1 MTGRRLDAAARRLV
15 PTDWRDDVERDLEDE
30 RPVGA
35 GPFWFATRAAGV
47 GVRLRMARLTGR
59 TTERGRRLRPAS
71 PRRSPMQDFGRDI
84 TFAVRGACRRPGYA
98 LAVIATLAIGI
109 GANTAIFSVFNWILL
124 RPLPGVVAPHELV
137 TVRYQNS
144 QFRNASFWVSHRDY
158 ADLRDGVPAFSALAA
173 SAPMK
178 MDVSAGADAELLWG
192 EVVTTTYMALFG
204 VSPVLGRDFMP
215 TEEHPGARAP
225 AAIISG
231 RLWRRAFGGD
241 RSVLGR
247 QIMLDGRS
255 FTVVGVAPEA
265 FQGRSLV
272 AVTDVWIPVGA
283 YPTLQPRATRGLLTS
298 RQQTLFGDSFGR
310 LAPGMTLAQAQDQA
324 TAVASNVPFAGRK
337 AESGRPT
344 IGPVLTA
351 GIDYGAFTQERLTQV
366 FWLLMG
372 AVGLLLLLAC
382 SNAGNLLLARATGRR
397 REIAVCQAIG
407 ASRLRIVRQQL
418 AEALVLSATA
428 GVAGLAVAVW
438 LTMLFDG
445 MTIVSSLPA
454 VTGVGLDWRV
464 IAFAM
469 LASMLT
475 AVAFATAPAIVS
487 SRVDLQ
493 SSLKDGVTTSG
504 GGRRWLRSTLV
515 AAQVTVSVLLLVGA
529 GLFIRT
535 LQNLRAI
542 DLGLDVDGV
551 VSLSVNPSRYGY
563 DAQRAEAYIRDLLER
578 LRQAPG
584 IESAAFTWTTPY
596 SSNRNDTR
604 FLPADGEK
612 VSAATTNVSRDFF
625 KTMKIPLVAGR
636 DFTDADLRADSGQ
649 HGVVIV
655 SQRLAKELFPAGGA
669 VGSRVPVAYPEG
681 KIVEVIGIAGDVRG
695 RPLTEDPEP
704 WAYLP
709 AQRMTWGM
717 IQARSSLPS
726 AVTIATVR
734 QVARAVDP
742 VVMPY
747 DVEPFGASLDR
758 VLAEQR
764 LFARTTGVF
773 AAVAAVLAGI
783 GIYGMMAGAVAE
795 RRKEFGIRLALGARA
810 VSVLALVLRPA
821 LTLAV
826 VGLLLGLG
834 GAAAMRKLVEARLYG
849 VTTLDPVTIAVAAA
863 SILLLSMVACLVPAL
878 RAARVDPVRSL
889 RVE

>member
-1 MTGRRLDAAARRLV
+1 
-15 PTDWRDDVERDLEDE
+15 
-30 RPVGA
+30 
-35 GPFWFATRAAGV
+35 
-47 GVRLRMARLTGR
+47 
-59 TTERGRRLRPAS
+59 
-71 PRRSPMQDFGRDI
+71 MQDFGRDL
-84 TFAVRGACRRPGYA
+84 TLAVRGAFRRPGYS
-98 LAVIATLAIGI
+98 LAVVATLAIGI
-109 GANTAIFSVFNWILL
+109 GANTAIYSVFNWILF
-124 RPLPGVVAPHELV
+124 RPLPGVVEPRELV
-137 TVRYQNS
+137 TVRYQNP

-158 ADLRDGVPAFSALAA
+158 ADLRDGVPAFSSFAA

-178 MDVSAGADAELLWG
+178 MDVSTGPDAELLWG
-192 EVVTTTYMALFG
+192 EVVTTTYMPLFG
-204 VSPVLGRDFMP
+204 VRPVLGRDFMP
-215 TEEHPGARAP
+215 SEEHPGAHAP
-225 AAIISG
+225 AAIISN
-231 RLWRRAFGGD
+231 RLWRRAFGGG

-247 QIMLDGRS
+247 QLMLDGRS

-272 AVTDVWIPVGA
+272 STTDVWVPVGA
-283 YPTLQPRATRGLLTS
+283 YPTLQPRATTGLLTS

-310 LAPGMTLAQAQDQA
+310 LAPGMTLAQAQEQA
-324 TAVASNVPFAGRK
+324 TAIASRVPFAGRTP
-337 AESGRPT
+337 ESGRPT
-344 IGPVLTA
+344 IGPVLTT
-351 GIDYGAFTQERLTQV
+351 GIDHSAFTQERLTSI

-418 AEALVLSATA
+418 AEALVLSVTA
-428 GVAGLAVAVW
+428 GAAGLAVAVW
-438 LTMLFDG
+438 LARLFDG

-464 IAFAM
+464 GVFAM
-469 LASMLT
+469 LASLIT
-475 AVAFATAPAIVS
+475 AVACATAPAIVS

-515 AAQVTVSVLLLVGA
+515 TAQVTMAVLLLVGA

-563 DAQRAEAYIRDLLER
+563 NAQRAEAYIRDLLGR
-578 LRQAPG
+578 LREAPG
-584 IESAAFTWTTPY
+584 VESAAFTWTTPF

-604 FLPADGEK
+604 FVPTDGRK
-612 VSAATTNVSRDFF
+612 VSAATTHVSPQFF
-625 KTMKIPLVAGR
+625 QTTRIPLVAGR
-636 DFTDADLRADSGQ
+636 DFTEADLRAENDER
-649 HGVVIV
+649 GVAII
-655 SQRLAKELFPAGGA
+655 SRRLAMELFPAGGA
-669 VGSRVPVAYPEG
+669 VGSGVPVAYPEG

-695 RPLTEDPEP
+695 RPLTEDPES

-709 AQRMTWGM
+709 ARGRTWGM
-717 IQARSSLPS
+717 IQVRSSLPP

-734 QVARAVDP
+734 HVARAVDP

-747 DVEPFGASLDR
+747 DVEPFDASIDR
-758 VLAEQR
+758 ALAEQR
-764 LFARTTGVF
+764 LFARTTAVF
-773 AAVAAVLAGI
+773 AAVAALLAGI

-795 RRKEFGIRLALGARA
+795 RRKEFGIRLALGARGA
-810 VSVLALVLRPA
+810 SVLALVLRPA
-821 LTLAV
+821 MALAGI
-826 VGLLLGLG
+826 GLLLGLS

-849 VTTLDPVTIAVAAA
+849 VTPLDPTTIAGAAL
-863 SILLLSMVACLVPAL
+863 SILLLSVVASLVPAI

-889 RVE
+889 RVDG